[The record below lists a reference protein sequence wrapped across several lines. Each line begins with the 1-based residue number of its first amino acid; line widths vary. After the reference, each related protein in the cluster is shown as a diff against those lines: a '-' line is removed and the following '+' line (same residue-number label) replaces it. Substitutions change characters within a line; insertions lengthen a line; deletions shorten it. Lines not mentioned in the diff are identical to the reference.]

1 MEDLIKQIKDQK
13 VTLLDVRSPMEFEGE
28 HAPGA
33 INIPL
38 DTIEQ
43 NISTIAAMQ
52 KPIVVYCLSGGRSG
66 AATSIL
72 QLNGVTEVYNGGGVY
87 NILSIINN

>member
-1 MEDLIKQIKDQK
+1 
-13 VTLLDVRSPMEFEGE
+13 
-28 HAPGA
+28 
-33 INIPL
+33 
-38 DTIEQ
+38 
-43 NISTIAAMQ
+43 MQ